1 MPHSATTSLDV
12 IPIDVSELEPP
23 EPMERILAHLQQL
36 QTGQL
41 LRVRHRREPFP
52 LYPLLEQA
60 GFEYCCIPA
69 GMEEAFLIYV
79 WPHSAPVDEAFC
91 RADAAEAVQ

>member
-1 MPHSATTSLDV
+1 MPDSATNDPDI

-23 EPMERILAHLQQL
+23 EPMERVLDRLPQL
-36 QTGQL
+36 QEGQL

-60 GFEYCCIPA
+60 GYRYCCIPS
-69 GMEEAFLIYV
+69 GTETFFIYI
-79 WPHSAPVDEAFC
+79 WPLSAPVDEAFC
-91 RADAAEAVQ
+91 RTDAAEEAR

>member
-1 MPHSATTSLDV
+1 LPDTGTNGLAI

-23 EPMERILAHLQQL
+23 EPMERILARLEQL
-36 QTGQL
+36 QAGQL

-60 GFEYCCIPA
+60 GYKYCCIQR
-69 GMEEAFLIYV
+69 GTEAFLIYI
-79 WPHSAPVDEAFC
+79 WPRSALVDEVFC
-91 RADAAEAVQ
+91 RTDAVKEAH

>member
-1 MPHSATTSLDV
+1 MLHSATNGPDI

-23 EPMERILAHLQQL
+23 EPLERIFARLQQL
-36 QTGQL
+36 QAGQL

-60 GFEYCCIPA
+60 GYRHCCIPS
-69 GMEEAFLIYV
+69 GTEAFLIYI
-79 WPHSAPVDEAFC
+79 WPRSAPVDEAFC
-91 RADAAEAVQ
+91 RTDATEEAR

>member
-1 MPHSATTSLDV
+1 MPHSATDGLDI

-23 EPMERILAHLQQL
+23 EPMEQILALVQQL
-36 QTGQL
+36 KAGQL

-60 GFEYCCIPA
+60 GYKHCCIRS
-69 GMEEAFLIYV
+69 GTEAFLIYI
-79 WPHSAPVDEAFC
+79 WPHTTPVNEVFC
-91 RADAAEAVQ
+91 RTDAAEEAR

>member
-1 MPHSATTSLDV
+1 MPDSASNDPDI

-23 EPMERILAHLQQL
+23 EPMERILARLPQL
-36 QTGQL
+36 QVGQL

-60 GFEYCCIPA
+60 GHGYCCIPS
-69 GMEEAFLIYV
+69 GTGTFIIYI
-79 WPHSAPVDEAFC
+79 WPLSAPVDEAFC
-91 RADAAEAVQ
+91 QADAAGEAR